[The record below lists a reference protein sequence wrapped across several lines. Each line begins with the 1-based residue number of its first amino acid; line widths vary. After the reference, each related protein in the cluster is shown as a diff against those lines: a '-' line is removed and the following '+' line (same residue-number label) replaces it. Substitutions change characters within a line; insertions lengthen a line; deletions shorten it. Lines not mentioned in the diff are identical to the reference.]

1 MWNRPNIDH
10 FGPNIGCF
18 DSSSAAMTSATF
30 DQTSA
35 AFDCTRQ
42 TPHSKSEQNP
52 DSAVRRRLLSNMGQT
67 SKLDKSLFRRFSIR
81 PNWVRPR
88 KISVLYSL
96 CFSVRAQS
104 RAKSWIFNSI
114 WVLLDVSCGSL
125 LILVGWVL
133 SKTSSWSSSSI
144 SSSFSSLYFSRFL
157 ITVIYSA
164 SSGDFRLFQ
173 LNEAIIW
180 KKFLERKKV
189 LCLL

>member
-1 MWNRPNIDH
+1 MR
-10 FGPNIGCF
+10 
-18 DSSSAAMTSATF
+18 
-30 DQTSA
+30 
-35 AFDCTRQ
+35 
-42 TPHSKSEQNP
+42 K
-52 DSAVRRRLLSNMGQT
+52 T

-164 SSGDFRLFQ
+164 SSDDFVRSFQ

-180 KKFLERKKV
+180 KKIPWTKESSLSLIRCSVSWSWKEFIFSISGLSGNVPLIKV
-189 LCLL
+189 YLFS

>member
-1 MWNRPNIDH
+1 
-10 FGPNIGCF
+10 
-18 DSSSAAMTSATF
+18 
-30 DQTSA
+30 
-35 AFDCTRQ
+35 
-42 TPHSKSEQNP
+42 
-52 DSAVRRRLLSNMGQT
+52 MGQT

-164 SSGDFRLFQ
+164 LSGDGHFSWTRQLSEKKIPWTKESSLSLIRCSVSWSWKEFIFSISGLSGNVPLIKVYLFS
-173 LNEAIIW
+173 
-180 KKFLERKKV
+180 
-189 LCLL
+189 

>member
-1 MWNRPNIDH
+1 
-10 FGPNIGCF
+10 
-18 DSSSAAMTSATF
+18 
-30 DQTSA
+30 
-35 AFDCTRQ
+35 
-42 TPHSKSEQNP
+42 
-52 DSAVRRRLLSNMGQT
+52 MGQT

-157 ITVIYSA
+157 ITVLTVIYSA
-164 SSGDFRLFQ
+164 SPGDGHFSWTRQLSEKNS
-173 LNEAIIW
+173 LNERKFFVFYKMFGQLVMKRIHFFNQRIIW
-180 KKFLERKKV
+180 K
-189 LCLL
+189 CSTY